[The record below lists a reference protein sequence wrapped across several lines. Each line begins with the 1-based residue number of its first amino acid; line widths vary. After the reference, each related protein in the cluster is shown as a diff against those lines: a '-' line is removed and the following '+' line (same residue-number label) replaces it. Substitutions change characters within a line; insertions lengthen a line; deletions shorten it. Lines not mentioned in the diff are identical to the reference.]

1 MNDTIDICKVD
12 GSIEIDGKEVNNKNV
27 DVVTLR
33 EKLEWFFKKP
43 NPFPKSIYDNIAYG
57 PTIHGIEKKDEMDKI
72 VETSLKKLHCGMK

>member
-33 EKLEWFFKKP
+33 EKIGMVFK
-43 NPFPKSIYDNIAYG
+43 NLIRFRRAFMIILLMAQLFM
-57 PTIHGIEKKDEMDKI
+57 E
-72 VETSLKKLHCGMK
+72 